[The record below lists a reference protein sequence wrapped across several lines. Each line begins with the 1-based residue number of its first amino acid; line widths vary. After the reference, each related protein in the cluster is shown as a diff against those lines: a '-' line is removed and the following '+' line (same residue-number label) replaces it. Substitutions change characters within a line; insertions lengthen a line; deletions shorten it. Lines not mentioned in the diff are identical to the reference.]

1 MVHKELE
8 SETGAPAEATL
19 QKDPQHSPVKEKEPF
34 NTTNHQ
40 KELENIR
47 QFMGDLV
54 NSLANSMSSELS
66 IIRNKLQE
74 HEKTVNSLMN
84 DIFENSTT
92 QLFSEKSP
100 VPSSVET
107 PFNLVKKGHKSKQLQ
122 NRQNI
127 TQLANRF
134 EVLANEDNYSTT
146 TNTRI
151 IPGQK
156 TYSETVTHQSLNQ
169 HPPAKVQP
177 NSQQSQP
184 HSRQIYPQPPAA
196 QQTSHQTQ
204 SLQNLQ
210 PPNVNQHPPSV
221 VQPNSQQ
228 SQPHSRQIYPQPPAA
243 QQTSHQTQSLQNLQP
258 PNVNQHP
265 PSVVQANS
273 QHSQSH
279 PRQNYP
285 QPPASQQ
292 TSHQFH
298 SLQNL
303 QPPNSSPLLK
313 HHQSQSQPE
322 FHPPQQFNTQQ
333 NHYHQQLI
341 QNQQP
346 QIENQQK
353 QTQSFHQ
360 QQPKQSQIDQP
371 SRSQNQENSENT
383 LLIIGDSNIHGVK
396 PRELAQRIRERV
408 FVHKQAISGA
418 TASHICHYSDILLK
432 DKPNAVIIHAG
443 TNDLVGRNADS
454 NLSADNIAC
463 DLIRTGVKARNAGVK
478 QVMISSLLPINDYQA
493 NKKAQEV
500 NNHLRE
506 HCHAYNFLYIDNANM
521 TKEDLQ
527 DTVHLSRDGKG
538 VLMDNFAYYVNRY

>member
-19 QKDPQHSPVKEKEPF
+19 QMDPQHSPVKEKEPCKS
-34 NTTNHQ
+34 NDGV
-40 KELENIR
+40 ELENELDNIR
-47 QFMGDLV
+47 QFMSDLV

-66 IIRNKLQE
+66 IIKNKLQE
-74 HEKTVNSLMN
+74 HEKTVNSLIN

-100 VPSSVET
+100 VPTSVET
-107 PFNLVKKGHKSKQLQ
+107 PFNLVKKGHKIKQLQ

-134 EVLANEDNYSTT
+134 EVLANEDNYSTI
-146 TNTRI
+146 TNTKI

-156 TYSETVTHQSLNQ
+156 TYSETVTHQSLIQ
-169 HPPAKVQP
+169 QPPAKVQP

-184 HSRQIYPQPPAA
+184 HSRQIHRNSPASQQIQSLQNLPPPIVNQHPPSVVHANSQHSQPHPRRNYPQPPAP
-196 QQTSHQTQ
+196 QQTNHQIQ

-210 PPNVNQHPPSV
+210 PPN
-221 VQPNSQQ
+221 
-228 SQPHSRQIYPQPPAA
+228 
-243 QQTSHQTQSLQNLQP
+243 L
-258 PNVNQHP
+258 
-265 PSVVQANS
+265 
-273 QHSQSH
+273 
-279 PRQNYP
+279 
-285 QPPASQQ
+285 
-292 TSHQFH
+292 
-298 SLQNL
+298 
-303 QPPNSSPLLK
+303 SPLLK
-313 HHQSQSQPE
+313 HHQPESQSE
-322 FHPPQQFNTQQ
+322 IYPPQQLNTQQ

-353 QTQSFHQ
+353 QTQSYHQ

-371 SRSQNQENSENT
+371 SRSQNQENSENI
-383 LLIIGDSNIHGVK
+383 LLILGDSNIHGVR
-396 PRELAQRIRERV
+396 PRELAQRISGKV

-418 TASHICHYSDILLK
+418 TASHICYYSDILFK

-443 TNDLVGRNADS
+443 TNDLVGRNSDS

-463 DLIRTGVKARNAGVK
+463 NLIRTGVKARNAGVK
-478 QVMISSLLPINDYQA
+478 HVMISSLLPINDFQA

-506 HCHAYNFLYIDNANM
+506 HCHAYNFIFIDNSNL

-527 DTVHLSRDGKG
+527 DTVHLSRDGKE

>member
-1 MVHKELE
+1 MVHKKPET
-8 SETGAPAEATL
+8 ETGAPAEATL

-184 HSRQIYPQPPAA
+184 HP
-196 QQTSHQTQ
+196 
-204 SLQNLQ
+204 
-210 PPNVNQHPPSV
+210 
-221 VQPNSQQ
+221 
-228 SQPHSRQIYPQPPAA
+228 RQIYPQPPAA

-396 PRELAQRIRERV
+396 PRELAQRIRGRV

-538 VLMDNFAYYVNRY
+538 VLMDNSAYYVNRY